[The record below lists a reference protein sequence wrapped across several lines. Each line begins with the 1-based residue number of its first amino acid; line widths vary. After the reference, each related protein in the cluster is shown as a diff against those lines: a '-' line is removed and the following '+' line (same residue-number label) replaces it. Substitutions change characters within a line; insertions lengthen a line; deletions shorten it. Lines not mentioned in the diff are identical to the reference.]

1 VKGGRQTGGR
11 GAASRGS
18 ASPATQAS
26 ASTSAP
32 PATQAAASASAPPA
46 TQAAASTS
54 ASAATQA
61 AASTSAPPATQAA
74 AFTSASP
81 ATQAAASTSAPPAT
95 QAAASTSAPPATQAA
110 AFTSVSPESA
120 GAEAFAEL
128 LATFRKYHP
137 AESTELLERA
147 YRFSEAAHREQRRS
161 SGEPYILHPIAVAKI
176 LAEAQL
182 DATTVAT
189 GLLHDTVEDTV
200 ATLEQI
206 EQTFGKDVASLV
218 DGLTKIAKISFQTS
232 EEKQAE
238 NFRKMVLAMARD
250 LRVIV
255 IKLADRLHNMRT
267 LQHVPPEKQVR
278 IAQET
283 LDIYSPLANRLGLQ
297 AWKRELE
304 DLGLRY
310 TRPEI
315 YYKLVAQVAKK
326 REARE
331 QYARDVQAMIE
342 QALESHHYHGAIVTG
357 RPKHFYSIHK
367 KMERKKLTYDQV
379 FDITGFRI
387 IVATVE
393 QCYGVLGLIHS
404 LWTPVPGR
412 FKDYIA
418 IPKANLYQSLHTTVV
433 GPGGEKLEVQI
444 RTKEMHETAERGIAA
459 HWAYKEGV
467 SGDTAREK
475 FQWLQRLVEW
485 NRDLKDNTEFLET
498 VKMDLFPEDVY
509 IFTPKGQVL
518 EFPAGATPLDFAY
531 SIHTDLGHRCIGAKV
546 NARMVSLK
554 HKLKSGDTVEI
565 VTSPHQTPN
574 KDWLKIVKT
583 SRAKSKI
590 RAFIKAQEQASSRQ
604 MGQAILERELKR
616 EQLSFAALLKD
627 GTLQKVAEQFSLKS
641 ADDLLSSV
649 GYGKISPKKVLTRL
663 QPLVGTAPG
672 SASGATAPAPA
683 KDAPAP
689 QAPGLSRIFENA
701 SKQQAREQTP
711 VTVKGIEDLLVR
723 FARCCSPVLGDPVVG
738 FITRGRGITVHN
750 KRCPKVIGSDPNR
763 IVDIEWDPTTPAE
776 RTVKVTVIAEDR
788 PGLLAD
794 LSQAIRDNRANITRA
809 QIGTTKDRKAVCN
822 FTIAI
827 RDLSQLRKILSSLE
841 ALPGVIRAERVQ
853 RGS

>member
-1 VKGGRQTGGR
+1 MKRGQPNASLDKGQE
-11 GAASRGS
+11 AAKTTTKSGQ
-18 ASPATQAS
+18 PA
-26 ASTSAP
+26 
-32 PATQAAASASAPPA
+32 
-46 TQAAASTS
+46 
-54 ASAATQA
+54 
-61 AASTSAPPATQAA
+61 
-74 AFTSASP
+74 
-81 ATQAAASTSAPPAT
+81 
-95 QAAASTSAPPATQAA
+95 
-110 AFTSVSPESA
+110 
-120 GAEAFAEL
+120 AEGERAFAEL
-128 LATFRKYHP
+128 LATFKQYYP
-137 AESTELLERA
+137 SAPTDLIERA
-147 YRFSEAAHREQRRS
+147 YQFSEVSHRGQKRS
-161 SGEPYILHPIAVAKI
+161 SGEPYIIHPIAVAKI
-176 LAEAQL
+176 LADVQL

-189 GLLHDTVEDTV
+189 GILHDTVEDTV
-200 ATLEQI
+200 ATIEQI
-206 EQTFGKDVASLV
+206 ETTFGKDVASLV

-238 NFRKMVLAMARD
+238 NFRKMVFAMARD

-255 IKLADRLHNMRT
+255 VKLADRLHNMRT

-278 IAQET
+278 VAQET

-310 TRPEI
+310 TRPEM
-315 YYKLVAQVAKK
+315 YYKLVTQVAKK
-326 REARE
+326 RDARE
-331 QYARDVQAMIE
+331 QYTKDVQRVIE
-342 QALESHHYHGAIVTG
+342 QALESHGYHGSLVTG

-367 KMERKKLTYDQV
+367 KMERKQLTYEQV

-393 QCYGVLGLIHS
+393 QCYGALGLIHS

-433 GPGGEKLEVQI
+433 GPGGEKLEVQL

-467 SGDTAREK
+467 AGDSAREK

-546 NARMVSLK
+546 NSRMVPLK

-565 VTSPHQTPN
+565 VTSPNQTPN

-590 RAFIKAQEQASSRQ
+590 RAFIKAQEQASSKS

-616 EQLSFAALLKD
+616 EQINFAALLKD
-627 GTLQKVAEQFSLKS
+627 GTLQKVAEQFSLR
-641 ADDLLSSV
+641 AVDDLLSSV
-649 GYGKISPKKVLTRL
+649 GYGKISPKKVVTRV
-663 QPLVGTAPG
+663 QPLVQPLPGAPT
-672 SASGATAPAPA
+672 SPNTPPAP
-683 KDAPAP
+683 KSPEP
-689 QAPGLSRIFENA
+689 QAPGLTRIFE
-701 SKQQAREQTP
+701 SVSQQQARDRTP
-711 VTVKGIEDLLVR
+711 VTVKGVEDLLVR
-723 FARCCSPVLGDPVVG
+723 FARCCSPVLGDSVVG

-750 KRCPKVIGSDPNR
+750 KRCQKVIGSDPNR
-763 IVDIEWDPTTPAE
+763 IVDIEWDPSATTE
-776 RTVKVTVIAEDR
+776 RTVRITAVAEDR

-809 QIGTTKDRKAVCN
+809 QIGTTKDRKAVCD

-827 RDLSQLRKILSSLE
+827 RDLSQLKKILSALE

>member
-1 VKGGRQTGGR
+1 MPVKRGQPNAGTGREP
-11 GAASRGS
+11 S
-18 ASPATQAS
+18 AGPAVEPTKGTL
-26 ASTSAP
+26 ST
-32 PATQAAASASAPPA
+32 AAAKGTAPTPNVSVPA
-46 TQAAASTS
+46 
-54 ASAATQA
+54 
-61 AASTSAPPATQAA
+61 
-74 AFTSASP
+74 
-81 ATQAAASTSAPPAT
+81 
-95 QAAASTSAPPATQAA
+95 
-110 AFTSVSPESA
+110 PE
-120 GAEAFAEL
+120 GERAFAEL
-128 LATFRKYHP
+128 LATFRQFHP
-137 AESTELLERA
+137 SDPIDLIDRA
-147 YRFSEAAHREQRRS
+147 YRFSESAHRGQQRS

-176 LAEAQL
+176 LADVQL

-189 GLLHDTVEDTV
+189 GILHDTVEDTV

-206 EQTFGKDVASLV
+206 GQTFGKDVEGLV

-238 NFRKMVLAMARD
+238 NFRKMVFAMARD

-255 IKLADRLHNMRT
+255 VKLADRLHNMRT

-278 IAQET
+278 VAQET

-315 YYKLVAQVAKK
+315 YYKLVTQVAKK
-326 REARE
+326 RDARE
-331 QYARDVQAMIE
+331 QYAKDVQRMIE
-342 QALESHHYHGAIVTG
+342 QALVSHQYHGAVVTG
-357 RPKHFYSIHK
+357 RPKHFFSIHK
-367 KMERKKLTYDQV
+367 KMETKQLTYEQV

-393 QCYGVLGLIHS
+393 QCYGALGLIHT

-433 GPGGEKLEVQI
+433 GPGGEKVEVQI

-467 SGDTAREK
+467 SGDSAQEK

-531 SIHTDLGHRCIGAKV
+531 SIHTELGHRCIGAKV
-546 NARMVSLK
+546 NSRMVPLK

-565 VTSPHQTPN
+565 VTSPNQTPN

-590 RAFIKAQEQASSRQ
+590 RAFIKAQEQETSRQ
-604 MGQAILERELKR
+604 MGEQILERELKR
-616 EQLSFAALLKD
+616 EQLSFATLLKD
-627 GTLQKVAEQFSLKS
+627 GTLHKVAEQFSLKS

-649 GYGKISPKKVLTRL
+649 GYGKISPRKVLTRL
-663 QPLVGTAPG
+663 PALTGKPLPSTLVDK
-672 SASGATAPAPA
+672 PAPA
-683 KDAPAP
+683 KEQSPP
-689 QAPGLSRIFENA
+689 TPGLSKIFENV
-701 SKQQAREQTP
+701 SQQQARDKTP

-750 KRCPKVIGSDPNR
+750 KRCQKVLGSDPNR
-763 IVDIEWDPTTPAE
+763 IVEIEWDPSSSTE
-776 RTVKVTVIAEDR
+776 RTVKITAIAEDR

-809 QIGTTKDRKAVCN
+809 QIGTTKDRKAVCD

-827 RDLSQLRKILSSLE
+827 RDLSQLKKILSALE
-841 ALPGVIRAERVQ
+841 ALPGVISAERIQ
-853 RGS
+853 RGG